1 MRKQGL
7 MGGWCAILLLLL
19 GSMVGPASAGAQ
31 STPTEP
37 VDAATAAA
45 AAQIDV
51 NDLRLRLGIIADD
64 SMRGR
69 ATPSPGLQKTAEYVA
84 AQFDSF
90 GLRPGNGESWFQ
102 EYPLTTMRAGPGS
115 AHMVALTGP
124 NGS

>member
-7 MGGWCAILLLLL
+7 MGGWCALLLQV
-19 GSMVGPASAGAQ
+19 GSIVGPASAGAQ
-31 STPTEP
+31 STPTEA
-37 VDAATAAA
+37 VDAATA

-84 AQFDSF
+84 AQKAPAWRQH
-90 GLRPGNGESWFQ
+90 GR
-102 EYPLTTMRAGPGS
+102 
-115 AHMVALTGP
+115 
-124 NGS
+124 